1 MEAELAHLRSRVSS
15 LQADLETNEAV
26 QRDFVQLSQQLQVQ
40 LEKIRQS
47 EKELRWQYEEDV
59 DNCGECRQ
67 PFNVTKRKVR
77 AILAR

>member
-1 MEAELAHLRSRVSS
+1 MFSFCRFRSLKRRVF
-15 LQADLETNEAV
+15 
-26 QRDFVQLSQQLQVQ
+26 RFQVQ